1 MINRTDINLLQFN
14 HESFYD
20 ENFEISS
27 EKNGL
32 ALAFAFFNYNL
43 QEKDM
48 DPSYG
53 ELIFNVTEW
62 TTVNEKFIIERK

>member
-1 MINRTDINLLQFN
+1 MLNRKDVNMLQFT
-14 HESFYD
+14 HEHYYEESH
-20 ENFEISS
+20 EINT

-32 ALAFAFFNYNL
+32 ALAFALFDYYGNQDL
-43 QEKDM
+43 

-62 TTVNEKFIIERK
+62 NFEKMERK